1 MPRPAIRKKGAY
13 TRAEIQRRYRQRKK
27 RELPD
32 PKTVK
37 KQQRRAERE
46 RATGEKIAAM
56 VLPTKQYGV
65 IIEDPEWRDEV
76 WSRETGLDRAP
87 DNHYATT
94 AAAGIIARDEVVKL
108 AARHC
113 VLFLWSTI
121 QHAAIAHEVIKA
133 RGFTYASQVIWKKP
147 SIGMGRWVRSL
158 HEIFLIGTRGKIPC
172 PAPGKQWPSVI
183 EAPRGRHSEKPD
195 KFYELIEAYF
205 PTISKIELN
214 ARRRRRG
221 WDLYRPEAPDTSNDR
236 DKVGRVSMVLSPRV
250 PSLSWRPA
258 Y

>member
-108 AARHC
+108 AARRLRAVPVVDH
-113 VLFLWSTI
+113 
-121 QHAAIAHEVIKA
+121 
-133 RGFTYASQVIWKKP
+133 
-147 SIGMGRWVRSL
+147 
-158 HEIFLIGTRGKIPC
+158 
-172 PAPGKQWPSVI
+172 PACSDR
-183 EAPRGRHSEKPD
+183 PRGDQGARVHLRLAGDLEEAVDRHGA
-195 KFYELIEAYF
+195 LGAVV
-205 PTISKIELN
+205 
-214 ARRRRRG
+214 A
-221 WDLYRPEAPDTSNDR
+221 
-236 DKVGRVSMVLSPRV
+236 
-250 PSLSWRPA
+250 
-258 Y
+258 